1 MLILR
6 ITAITNLPNK
16 ISGIKQLLIII
27 LRTFYLGL
35 DVSKVLQ
42 QHVNG
47 YLMQTTH
54 TAELGEDPKAY
65 FQRKLCI
72 YSKRSF

>member
-6 ITAITNLPNK
+6 ITAITNPPNK
-16 ISGIKQLLIII
+16 IYGVKQLLIIV

-35 DVSKVLQ
+35 DVSNVLQ

-47 YLMQTTH
+47 YLMQATH
-54 TAELGEDPKAY
+54 TAEPGEAPKSLLSEKA
-65 FQRKLCI
+65 LHLL
-72 YSKRSF
+72 

>member
-6 ITAITNLPNK
+6 ITAITNLQNK
-16 ISGIKQLLIII
+16 ISGVKQLLIIL
-27 LRTFYLGL
+27 LRTFYVGL

-47 YLMQTTH
+47 YLMQATH
-54 TAELGEDPKAY
+54 AAEQGEAPKSLLSEKA
-65 FQRKLCI
+65 LHLL
-72 YSKRSF
+72 